1 MTGTQHPMGTAGAT
15 GTAGDRRAGWHAIIG
30 SARGAAHH
38 LRGLPNQDAAACQDG
53 PGGGIIVAIA
63 DGHGHSRHFRSAEGS
78 ALAVDV
84 GCRVAARMAAV
95 LTGEGPTEAK
105 ASAAAA
111 PDAAAPDAAASEAA
125 RRLPRAI
132 VADWRSAVAGQIAA
146 RPYTARERAALD
158 AAGDGPEVPYGST
171 LLVAMI
177 AWPWLVCAQIGD
189 GDMLGVRPDGG
200 LLYPV
205 PGDDRL
211 EGQQTTSLC
220 QLDAETSF
228 RTGAHDLR
236 EMALA
241 ALLAATD
248 GFGNAQAEEPWQPG
262 VGRDLAELAACRDNG
277 WFEQQV
283 PGWARRCASS
293 EGSGDDTT
301 IALLLAPSGA
311 RAG

>member
-1 MTGTQHPMGTAGAT
+1 MTGTQRPMGTAGAT
-15 GTAGDRRAGWHAIIG
+15 GTAGDRRAAWHAIIG

-53 PGGGIIVAIA
+53 PGGIIVAIA

-84 GCRVAARMAAV
+84 ACRSAARMAAV
-95 LTGEGPTEAK
+95 LTAEEPTG
-105 ASAAAA
+105 SAAAA
-111 PDAAAPDAAASEAA
+111 PDAAAWEAA
-125 RRLPRAI
+125 RDLPRAI
-132 VADWRSAVAGQIAA
+132 VAGWRSAVADQIAA
-146 RPYTARERAALD
+146 RPYTVREHAALD
-158 AAGDGPEVPYGST
+158 AAGDGPEIPYGST

-220 QLDAETSF
+220 QPDAETSF

-236 EMALA
+236 ETALA

-248 GFGNAQAEEPWQPG
+248 GYGNAQAEEPWQPG
-262 VGRDLAELAACRDNG
+262 VGRDLAELAARRDNG

-301 IALLLAPSGA
+301 IALLLAPSRA

>member
-1 MTGTQHPMGTAGAT
+1 MTGTQHPTGTAEAT
-15 GTAGDRRAGWHAIIG
+15 GTAGDRRAAWHAIIG

-84 GCRVAARMAAV
+84 ACRAAARMAAV
-95 LTGEGPTEAK
+95 LTTREPTEST
-105 ASAAAA
+105 ASVAAT
-111 PDAAAPDAAASEAA
+111 PEAAASEAA
-125 RRLPRAI
+125 RDLSRAI
-132 VADWRSAVAGQIAA
+132 VADWRSAVTDQIAA
-146 RPYTARERAALD
+146 RPYTVRERAALD

-171 LLVAMI
+171 LLIAMI
-177 AWPWLVCAQIGD
+177 AWPWLMCAQIGD
-189 GDMLGVRPDGG
+189 GDMLGVCPDGG

-220 QLDAETSF
+220 QPDAETSF

-236 EMALA
+236 EVALA

-248 GFGNAQAEEPWQPG
+248 GYGNAQAEEPWQPG
-262 VGRDLAELAACRDNG
+262 VGRDLAELAACRDIG

-283 PGWARRCASS
+283 PGWAHRCASS